1 MASSKRRPKIN
12 KCADVEISHRC
23 HTRVKDAG
31 HISQSSRQTGMV
43 PVSPPN
49 VFMPMFEGLRFNH
62 WKTGVGDD
70 GIVLLGLD
78 RANSSVNAISRAV
91 LDELE
96 QIVERLAIEKPVGV
110 IIYSEKTSGFA
121 VGADIRAFLEYAKND
136 TVLENI
142 EHGQRVYEALARLP
156 CPTVAAVHGACMG
169 GGTEL
174 ILACRQRIAADDDKT
189 KIGLP
194 EVMLGIHPGWGGT
207 ARLPRLIGAT
217 EALPIMLTGR
227 ALSAKRALAL
237 GVIDRICRAD
247 ELLAEARHLLRRPHS
262 RPLAQRATAWA
273 SNTWLA
279 RQILAPVMLKQ
290 TAGKVRKEHYPAPF
304 AMIDVWKRGGAD
316 VGQRLKLE
324 ARSVE
329 RLAKTPTAQNLI
341 RIFFLQERLKS
352 QGAGVDAAIKHVHVV
367 GAGVMGGDIAAW
379 AAFKGFEVTLQDRE
393 MKFIQPALDRARALY
408 EKKLKN
414 PEKVAE
420 VVRRLRADVDGKG
433 VASADLAIEA
443 IYENADAKRALYCT
457 IEPQFHG
464 DQLLASNTSS
474 IPLDQL
480 REGLSAPQRF
490 VGLHFFNPV
499 AQMPLVEVV
508 RHDQLDPAVEQR
520 ALAFCKAIGKL
531 PVAVKG
537 SPGFLVNRI
546 LMPYLLEAMR
556 LYSEGV
562 PGPVLDREAKKF
574 GMPMGPIE
582 LADTV
587 GLDVCASVGKELAA
601 FLGLELPPG
610 LEDKLEVGKRGKKDG
625 QGLYTWHEGKPQKPE
640 IDKDYV
646 MPPDLQDRM
655 ILPMINEAIA
665 CLADGVVDDAD
676 LLDAGVIFGTG
687 FAPFRGGP
695 IQYTRTEGAASLK
708 QKLELLAKK
717 YGARFLPK
725 QGWDHAA
732 LLPQTLQQQAAS
744 LHTQSA

>member
-1 MASSKRRPKIN
+1 MVQTFSL
-12 KCADVEISHRC
+12 IS
-23 HTRVKDAG
+23 VAL
-31 HISQSSRQTGMV
+31 
-43 PVSPPN
+43 
-49 VFMPMFEGLRFNH
+49 MFEGLRFNH
-62 WKTGVGDD
+62 WKTDEGDD
-70 GIVLLGLD
+70 GIVTLTLD
-78 RANSSVNAISRAV
+78 RADSRVNAISRAV

-96 QIVERLAIEKPVGV
+96 QIVERLAIDKPAGV
-110 IIYSEKTSGFA
+110 IIHSVKSSGFA
-121 VGADIRAFLEYAKND
+121 VGADIKEFVEYAKHG

-142 EHGQRVYEALARLP
+142 EHGQRVYESLARLP

-189 KIGLP
+189 RIALP

-217 EALPIMLTGR
+217 EALPVMLTGK

-237 GVIDRICRAD
+237 GVVDRLARPE
-247 ELLAEARHLLRRPHS
+247 ELLNEARMLLRRAPA
-262 RPLAQRATAWA
+262 RPFARRAKAWA

-279 RQILAPVMLKQ
+279 RQILAPVVLKQ
-290 TAGKVRKEHYPAPF
+290 TVAKVRKDHYPAPF
-304 AMIDVWKRGGAD
+304 AMIEVWKRGGSD
-316 VGQRLKLE
+316 IRQRLKVE
-324 ARSVE
+324 ARSVAK
-329 RLAKTPTAQNLI
+329 LAATPTAENLI
-341 RIFFLQERLKS
+341 RVFFLQERLKG
-352 QGAGVDAAIKHVHVV
+352 QGNGVDPAISHVHVV

-393 MKFIQPALDRARALY
+393 MKFIQPALDRARQLY
-408 EKKLKN
+408 EKKLKA
-414 PEKVAE
+414 PDKVQQAMG
-420 VVRRLRADVDGKG
+420 RLRADVDGSG

-443 IYENADAKRALYCT
+443 IYENAPAKGALYAV
-457 IEPQFHG
+457 IEPALQADG
-464 DQLLASNTSS
+464 ILASNTSS
-474 IPLDQL
+474 IPLDEL
-480 REGLSAPQRF
+480 RKNLQAPQRF
-490 VGLHFFNPV
+490 LGLHFFNPV

-508 RHDQLDPAVEQR
+508 RHDRLDPAIEKR

-537 SPGFLVNRI
+537 TPGFLVNRI

-587 GLDVCASVGKELAA
+587 GLDVCASVGKELAP
-601 FLGLELPPG
+601 FLGLEVPPG
-610 LEDKLEVGKRGKKDG
+610 LDEKLEAGKRGKKDG
-625 QGLYTWHEGKPQKPE
+625 QGLYVWQDGKPQKPE
-640 IDKDYV
+640 VDKDYV
-646 MPPDLQDRM
+646 APPDLIERM

-665 CLADGVVDDAD
+665 CLDDGVVDDAD

-695 IQYTRTEGAASLK
+695 IRYARSEGVDKLK
-708 QKLELLAKK
+708 AKLEQLAQR
-717 YGARFLPK
+717 YGDRFKPK
-725 QGWDHAA
+725 NGWDNPA
-732 LLPQTLQQQAAS
+732 LTQDNPAS
-744 LHTQSA
+744 G